1 MESPARSII
10 ALWRGD
16 VGDRHHKK
24 LSPLRSIIPVGQQ
37 RIGSLI
43 PARIFAGPLFQPGI
57 PVRREA
63 RVILGILKETA
74 SGETRVALLPE
85 SLRALVAQGISVSVE
100 AGAGL
105 AAGAS
110 DQAYVEAGATFTADR
125 RWIIANADLL
135 PVVNMLPDADQAR
148 LKSGAVVVGFMKPL
162 DAPAALLEAMHRPAS
177 LFSMELVPR
186 ISRAQSMDALSSM
199 ATIAGYKAVVAAAD
213 RLPRL
218 FPMLITAAGTI
229 PPARVFV
236 IGAGVAGLQAIATAR
251 RLGAVVEAYDIRAA
265 AGEQVRSLG
274 AKFLDVD
281 LGGISTEGGG
291 GYAAELTEEALDRG
305 RDLIVRTAAHS
316 DVIITT
322 AQVPGRPAPRL
333 IRREAIEAMRAGSV
347 VVDVAAPAGGN
358 CELTQ
363 PGVTQTINHV
373 TLLAPLNLPAE
384 VPVHA
389 SQLYARNVVNFLAL
403 IVKNGTLTIDLNDEV
418 LAGACVAHEG
428 RPVNPRVAKLLE
440 TAIEPEVVR

>member
-1 MESPARSII
+1 
-10 ALWRGD
+10 L
-16 VGDRHHKK
+16 
-24 LSPLRSIIPVGQQ
+24 L
-37 RIGSLI
+37 
-43 PARIFAGPLFQPGI
+43 
-57 PVRREA
+57 
-63 RVILGILKETA
+63 LGILKETTF
-74 SGETRVALLPE
+74 GETRVALLPE
-85 SLRALVAQGISVSVE
+85 NLKSLIAQGISIAIE
-100 AGAGL
+100 AGAGV

-110 DQAYVEAGATFTADR
+110 DQAYIEAGANLAADR
-125 RWIIANADLL
+125 ASLLAAADIL
-135 PVVNMLPDADQAR
+135 PVVNAPSSADQR
-148 LKSGAVVVGFMKPL
+148 LLKSGCAVIGFLKPL
-162 DAPAALLEAMHRPAS
+162 DAPQALAAAIARPTT

-199 ATIAGYKAVVAAAD
+199 ATVAGYKAVIAAAD

-218 FPMLITAAGTI
+218 FPMLMTAAGTI

-251 RLGAVVEAYDIRAA
+251 RLGAVVEAYDVRAA

-281 LGGISTEGGG
+281 LGGISAEGGG

-305 RDLIVRTAAHS
+305 RDLITRTAAHS
-316 DVIITT
+316 DVIVTT

-333 IRREAIEAMRAGSV
+333 IRKAAIEAMRPGSV
-347 VVDVAAPAGGN
+347 LVDLAAPAGGN

-363 PGVTQTINHV
+363 PGVEQTINGV

-389 SQLYARNVVNFLAL
+389 SQLYARNILNFLAL
-403 IVKNGTLTIDLNDEV
+403 LLKKGELTIDLTDEV
-418 LAGACVAHEG
+418 LVGACVAHQG
-428 RPVNPRVAKLLE
+428 QAVNPRVAKLLE
-440 TAIEPEVVR
+440 SIQTSPG

>member
-1 MESPARSII
+1 
-10 ALWRGD
+10 
-16 VGDRHHKK
+16 
-24 LSPLRSIIPVGQQ
+24 
-37 RIGSLI
+37 
-43 PARIFAGPLFQPGI
+43 LF
-57 PVRREA
+57 
-63 RVILGILKETA
+63 LGILKESA
-74 SGETRVALLPE
+74 PGETRVALLPE
-85 SLRALVAQGISVSVE
+85 SLKSLISQGIAVTVE
-100 AGAGL
+100 AGAGV

-110 DQAYVEAGATFTADR
+110 DQAYSEAGATVTADR
-125 RWIIANADLL
+125 ASILAGADLI
-135 PVVNMLPDADQAR
+135 PVVTAPDSAGQAQ
-148 LKSGAVVVGFMKPL
+148 LKAGAVVIGFLRPL
-162 DAPAALLEAMHRPAS
+162 DAPHALLTAIERPAT

-199 ATIAGYKAVVAAAD
+199 ATVAGYKAVVSAAD

-218 FPMLITAAGTI
+218 FPMLMTAAGTI

-251 RLGAVVEAYDIRAA
+251 RLGAVVEAYDVRAA

-281 LGGISTEGGG
+281 LGGINTEGGG

-305 RDLIVRTAAHS
+305 RDLITRTAAHS

-333 IRREAIEAMRAGSV
+333 IRRAAVEAMRPGSV
-347 VVDVAAPAGGN
+347 LVDLAAPAGGN

-363 PGVTQTINHV
+363 PGVTQEIGGV

-384 VPVHA
+384 VPVDA
-389 SQLYARNVVNFLAL
+389 SHLYARNVLNFIGLIAKKGAL
-403 IVKNGTLTIDLNDEV
+403 TVDLGDEV

-428 RPVNPRVAKLLE
+428 KPVNPRVAKLLE
-440 TAIEPEVVR
+440 TVPAT

>member
-1 MESPARSII
+1 
-10 ALWRGD
+10 
-16 VGDRHHKK
+16 
-24 LSPLRSIIPVGQQ
+24 LR
-37 RIGSLI
+37 
-43 PARIFAGPLFQPGI
+43 
-57 PVRREA
+57 
-63 RVILGILKETA
+63 LGILHESA
-74 SGETRVALLPE
+74 PGETRVALLPE
-85 SLRALVAQGISVSVE
+85 SLKALLAQGISIVVE
-100 AGAGL
+100 SGAGVS
-105 AAGAS
+105 AGAS
-110 DQAYVEAGATFTADR
+110 DQAYADTGATVTADR
-125 RWIIANADLL
+125 ASILSGSDLL
-135 PVVNMLPDADQAR
+135 PLVNAPNAADQAR
-148 LKSGAVVVGFMKPL
+148 LKPGAVVIGFLKPL
-162 DAPAALLEAMHRPAS
+162 DAPQALAAAIARPAT

-199 ATIAGYKAVVAAAD
+199 ATIAGYKAVISAAD
-213 RLPRL
+213 LLPRL
-218 FPMLITAAGTI
+218 FPMLMTAAGTI

-251 RLGAVVEAYDIRAA
+251 RLGAVVEAYDVRAA

-281 LGGISTEGGG
+281 LGGISAEGGG

-305 RDLIVRTAAHS
+305 RDLITRTAAHS

-333 IRREAIEAMRAGSV
+333 IRKAAIEAMRPGSV
-347 VVDVAAPAGGN
+347 LVDLAAPAGGN

-363 PGVTQTINHV
+363 PGITQTINGV

-389 SQLYARNVVNFLAL
+389 SQLYARNILNFLAL
-403 IVKNGTLTIDLNDEV
+403 IVKNGELAVDLADEV

-428 RPVNPRVAKLLE
+428 KPVNPRVAKLLE
-440 TAIEPEVVR
+440 AGAKTS

>member
-1 MESPARSII
+1 
-10 ALWRGD
+10 L
-16 VGDRHHKK
+16 
-24 LSPLRSIIPVGQQ
+24 L
-37 RIGSLI
+37 
-43 PARIFAGPLFQPGI
+43 
-57 PVRREA
+57 
-63 RVILGILKETA
+63 LGILKETA
-74 SGETRVALLPE
+74 PAETRVALLPE
-85 SLRALVAQGISVSVE
+85 SLKSLLAQGISVSVE
-100 AGAGL
+100 SGAGL

-110 DQAYVEAGATFTADR
+110 DQAYKDAGATLTADR
-125 RWIIANADLL
+125 ASLLASADLL
-135 PVVNMLPDADQAR
+135 PLVNAPDTADQAR
-148 LKSGAVVVGFMKPL
+148 LKPGAVVIGFLRPL
-162 DAPAALLEAMHRPAS
+162 DAPHALAAAIARPVT
-177 LFSMELVPR
+177 LFSMELIPR

-199 ATIAGYKAVVAAAD
+199 ATVAGYKAVIIAAD

-218 FPMLITAAGTI
+218 FPMLMTAAGTI

-251 RLGAVVEAYDIRAA
+251 RLGAVVEAYDVRAA

-305 RDLIVRTAAHS
+305 RDLITRTAAHS
-316 DVIITT
+316 DVIVTT

-333 IRREAIEAMRAGSV
+333 IRRAAIDAMRPGSV
-347 VVDVAAPAGGN
+347 LVDLAAPAGGN

-363 PGVTQTINHV
+363 PGVEQNLNGV

-389 SQLYARNVVNFLAL
+389 SQLYARNVLNFLAL
-403 IVKNGTLTIDLNDEV
+403 IVKKGELTIDLTDEV
-418 LAGACVAHEG
+418 LAGACVAHNG
-428 RPVNPRVAKLLE
+428 SPVNPRVAKLLE
-440 TAIEPEVVR
+440 PAANSPTRA

>member
-1 MESPARSII
+1 M
-10 ALWRGD
+10 L
-16 VGDRHHKK
+16 
-24 LSPLRSIIPVGQQ
+24 
-37 RIGSLI
+37 
-43 PARIFAGPLFQPGI
+43 
-57 PVRREA
+57 
-63 RVILGILKETA
+63 LGILKETA
-74 SGETRVALLPE
+74 PAETRVALLPE
-85 SLRALVAQGISVSVE
+85 SLKSLLAQGISVSVE
-100 AGAGL
+100 SGAGL

-110 DQAYVEAGATFTADR
+110 DQAYKDAGATLTADR
-125 RWIIANADLL
+125 ASLLASADLL
-135 PVVNMLPDADQAR
+135 PLVNAPDTADQAR
-148 LKSGAVVVGFMKPL
+148 LKPGAVVIGFLRPL
-162 DAPAALLEAMHRPAS
+162 DAPHALAAAIARPVT
-177 LFSMELVPR
+177 LFSMELIPR

-199 ATIAGYKAVVAAAD
+199 ATVAGYKAVIIAAD

-218 FPMLITAAGTI
+218 FPMLMTAAGTI

-251 RLGAVVEAYDIRAA
+251 RLGAVVEAYDVRAA

-305 RDLIVRTAAHS
+305 RDLITRTAAHS
-316 DVIITT
+316 DVIVTT

-333 IRREAIEAMRAGSV
+333 IRRAAIDAMRPGSV
-347 VVDVAAPAGGN
+347 LVDLAAPAGGN

-363 PGVTQTINHV
+363 PGVEQNLNGV

-389 SQLYARNVVNFLAL
+389 SQLYARNVLNFLAL
-403 IVKNGTLTIDLNDEV
+403 IVKKGELTIDLTDEV
-418 LAGACVAHEG
+418 LAGACVAHNG
-428 RPVNPRVAKLLE
+428 SPVNPRVAKLLE
-440 TAIEPEVVR
+440 PAANSPTRA